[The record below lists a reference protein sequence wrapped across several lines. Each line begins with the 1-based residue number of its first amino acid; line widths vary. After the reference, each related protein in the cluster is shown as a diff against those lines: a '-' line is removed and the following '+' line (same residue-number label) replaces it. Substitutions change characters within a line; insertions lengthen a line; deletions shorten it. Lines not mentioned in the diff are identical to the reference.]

1 MCSETFHEFHRFSV
15 REEIWYPGREYVKM
29 ISLAICWLLLGLVLG
44 FSMCAFP
51 FSMTLKSNDCQL
63 SGTMLEWTLL
73 NKEMFSATTS
83 KYLITYWCCWETKG
97 IFFSPGYSAQGRL
110 MTLYKCS
117 GLQVTS
123 RNCNI
128 KPTWTRIVLDYG
140 NYKKYYFFLLDVGG
154 EHLKKGNK
162 VHRSSFQTHFDR
174 EICFWDYDYHLHS
187 S

>member
-29 ISLAICWLLLGLVLG
+29 ISLAIWWLLLGLVLG

-97 IFFSPGYSAQGRL
+97 IFF
-110 MTLYKCS
+110 
-117 GLQVTS
+117 
-123 RNCNI
+123 
-128 KPTWTRIVLDYG
+128 
-140 NYKKYYFFLLDVGG
+140 LLDIQHKADSWPCISVLGFKW
-154 EHLKKGNK
+154 HL
-162 VHRSSFQTHFDR
+162 
-174 EICFWDYDYHLHS
+174 EIVISNQHEVE
-187 S
+187 